1 MLDPKVTAAPD
12 PNRPFLSAFGQR
24 EQLSGSPDEVK
35 SSASWPGANLRGAPG
50 RRRPSASVG
59 SPAKASSKSSLL
71 RNVDVDLDI
80 SRTCS
85 AAQRYALDM
94 DFELVAP
101 DKSWRWH
108 IIEISMAS
116 FLGRY
121 VDHTV

>member
-1 MLDPKVTAAPD
+1 MRSSRQ
-12 PNRPFLSAFGQR
+12 PN
-24 EQLSGSPDEVK
+24 
-35 SSASWPGANLRGAPG
+35 WPGANLCSVPG

-71 RNVDVDLDI
+71 RNVDVELDI
-80 SRTCS
+80 SCTHEP
-85 AAQRYALDM
+85 AAQRCAPDM

-108 IIEISMAS
+108 IIEMSMAS